1 MDIKAKYIR
10 LFASAVAVGLLCL
23 LLGATSLSVKAK
35 RAEKVCTGLDVVFAD
50 SLKFI
55 TAEDIQGFL
64 DKQYGS
70 YVGQKLDSVGLA
82 RIERLLEAKSAVMES
97 EAWTT
102 DDGMLHVSITQRAP
116 AIRFQKGMMGFYA
129 DDTGFIFPT
138 HKTFTAPVPC
148 IKGDIPV
155 TITPGFK
162 GELESEREKQWVL
175 DVLALTRF
183 MSKSKTLDG
192 KIAEMSVNSDG
203 DIVMTP
209 TTGSETIIFGS
220 PTDAGEKFTRLEKYY
235 SHILP
240 AKGEGYYKI
249 VNVKY
254 NGQIICRKDI

>member
-1 MDIKAKYIR
+1 MDRKLKY
-10 LFASAVAVGLLCL
+10 LFGAVAVGLVCL
-23 LLGATSLSVKAK
+23 LLGAVSLSVKAK
-35 RAEKVCTGLDVVFAD
+35 RAETVCTGLDVVFAD

-55 TAEDIQGFL
+55 TAEDITGFL
-64 DKQYGS
+64 DRQYGP
-70 YVGQKLDSVGLA
+70 YIGQKLDSIGLS
-82 RIERLLEAKSAVMES
+82 RIEKLLEAKSSVMQS

-116 AIRFQKGMMGFYA
+116 AIRFQQGNMGFYA
-129 DDTGFIFPT
+129 DETGFIFPT

-162 GELESEREKQWVL
+162 GELQSAEEKQWVL

-183 MSKSKTLDG
+183 IARSKSLSG
-192 KIAEMSVNSDG
+192 KITEMAVNKAG

-209 TTGSETIIFGS
+209 RDGIETIIFGS
-220 PTDAGEKFTRLEKYY
+220 PNDAEEKFQRLEKYY

-240 AKGEGYYKI
+240 DKGEGYYKI